1 MNKYKKDRKKIKKM
15 DENNRFMIWDINKY
29 ILLTQ
34 DYYILYR
41 GD

>member
-29 ILLTQ
+29 ILT
-34 DYYILYR
+34 
-41 GD
+41 

>member
-29 ILLTQ
+29 ILTQ

>member
-29 ILLTQ
+29 ILLT
-34 DYYILYR
+34 
-41 GD
+41 